1 MAEKRMSFR
10 DKIGRNTQKQRESKK
25 SFGYLNLPKDVK
37 TLTIPEDMREIE
49 LDFLPYEVTD
59 PNHPDKDLQYDVATK
74 GSLWYRRPF
83 KVHKNVGTGDDSA
96 TIICPRSIGKGK
108 PCPIC
113 EHREKRA
120 KEGADKDE
128 IKELYGKPRGLYV
141 AIPFDIKGYEEVPT
155 VWDVSTYLFQDVLND
170 EMELDEANRDFPSL
184 EEGKTAVM
192 KLKWKAYKKGG
203 YHEVRNI
210 SFEKRDPYDEAI
222 LDEVPNL
229 DEMFKVLSYKE
240 IEDKFFELDGEE
252 DAGELTEIPE
262 ETTSTRKRK
271 SLKED
276 DKEETEGRDLDEHKT
291 SRRSRVTKSDTP
303 EKEEKEKA
311 PKKERSSRRSS
322 RVEEIEDADKVTH
335 EGSNKCPYGHVFG
348 QDEGKFKDCDECD
361 KWKSCAE
368 AAV

>member
-1 MAEKRMSFR
+1 MTEKRMSFR
-10 DKIGRNTQKQRESKK
+10 DKIGRNTKKQRESKK
-25 SFGYLNLPKDVK
+25 SFGYLNLPKDLK

-59 PNHPDKDLQYDVATK
+59 TNHPDKDLQYDVATK

-83 KVHKNVGTGDDSA
+83 KVHKNVGIGEESEN
-96 TIICPRSIGKGK
+96 IICPRSIGKGK
-108 PCPIC
+108 ACPIC

-120 KEGADKDE
+120 KEGADKEE
-128 IKELYGKPRGLYV
+128 IKELYGKSRSLYV
-141 AIPFDIKGYEEVPT
+141 AIPFNIKGYEEVPT

-210 SFEKRDPYDEAI
+210 SFEKREPYDEAI

-229 DEMFKVLSYKE
+229 DELFKVLDYKE

-252 DAGELTEIPE
+252 DGGALEEID
-262 ETTSTRKRK
+262 ETPSIRKRK
-271 SLKED
+271 TIKED
-276 DKEETEGRDLDEHKT
+276 EKDLDEHKT
-291 SRRSRVTKSDTP
+291 SRRSRVAKEEEP
-303 EKEEKEKA
+303 EKEEKEEKEEEEKEEA
-311 PKKERSSRRSS
+311 PKKERTSRRSS
-322 RVEEIEDADKVTH
+322 RVEKEDGAPK
-335 EGSNKCPYGHVFG
+335 GKCPYGHVFG

-361 KWKSCAE
+361 IWKSCAE